1 MGREA
6 TTGGTRGTIIWMLG
20 NEPMLD
26 ACNVNTLPDVLLLQP
41 LEQFRL
47 NNYFILKLGK
57 KGQEIEQEL

>member
-6 TTGGTRGTIIWMLG
+6 TTGGTRGTTIWMLG